1 MDQKEVEFAS
11 QTEISAKMRSRMLP
25 AFEEIIKEKLH
36 KDAEFQG
43 YRATSEPVITWQEQA
58 FVRIPGD
65 DGYFTLAKCDADEP
79 GAFFNVGVRMKVVK
93 SA

>member
-11 QTEISAKMRSRMLP
+11 QTTVSAKMRKRMLP
-25 AFEEIIKEKLH
+25 EFEKILKEKLI
-36 KDAEFQG
+36 KDAEYQG
-43 YRATSEPVITWQEQA
+43 YRALSEPVITWQEQA
-58 FVRIPGD
+58 FVGIPGD

-93 SA
+93 G